1 MSDPAVEAAQ
11 RVGFRDFPPKARGLA
26 IDAAREAIQPIR
38 QIHRAVDAHG
48 TGRMVCA
55 WCWNSMSH
63 YASWPCATARL
74 VYSTEELEQS

>member
-38 QIHRAVDAHG
+38 QIHRAV
-48 TGRMVCA
+48 
-55 WCWNSMSH
+55 
-63 YASWPCATARL
+63 ATRTALAVWSARGAGIR
-74 VYSTEELEQS
+74 